1 MNYRSDSAS
10 SSTNL
15 PEKVSNGVLF
25 GSRIV
30 DWQFPPALAWTNAAH
45 TGHSV
50 LDQVIPLPVQKAP
63 LNVVRKPVDQ
73 RLQLQYKFGLE
84 DHSR

>member
-15 PEKVSNGVLF
+15 PETVSNGVLF

-30 DWQFPPALAWTNAAH
+30 DWQLSFALAWTNAAH

-50 LDQVIPLPVQKAP
+50 LDQGDPVTC
-63 LNVVRKPVDQ
+63 
-73 RLQLQYKFGLE
+73 
-84 DHSR
+84 